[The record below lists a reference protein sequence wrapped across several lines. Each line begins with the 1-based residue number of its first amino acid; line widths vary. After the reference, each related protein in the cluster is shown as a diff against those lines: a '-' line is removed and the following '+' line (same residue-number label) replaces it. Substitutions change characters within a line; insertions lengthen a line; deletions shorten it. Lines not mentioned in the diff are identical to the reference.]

1 MSKVSILQNFK
12 SSDLKSDPYH
22 YFSLENAL
30 PAKLYE
36 HMQADYPKLDTFYK
50 YSHRTDEQQLKQNA
64 FYKLHANK
72 AIENPQ
78 MLSGA
83 WNDYVAYHT
92 SQEFFDEAINKLG
105 NAIEKTY
112 PGLLSKMSK
121 KSETGKPTTSIRNA
135 EPVTR
140 QTAAALDCM
149 VGINSP
155 VTQEGTRVIRAH
167 LDNPKMLFAGL
178 FYLRMPEDTSTGG
191 DFLIYEWKNP
201 ESPKYIERREIAEDQ
216 VRLRDVV
223 PYRANSFVWFL
234 NSFGA
239 VHGVSVRS
247 PTPTPRR
254 LCEVVADA
262 DPTVNRLYELT
273 GKPVRTTL
281 KDVIRNLKKLAR
293 AA

>member
-1 MSKVSILQNFK
+1 MGNISILQNFK

-22 YFSLENAL
+22 YFALENAL
-30 PAKLYE
+30 PEKLYVQ
-36 HMQADYPKLDTFYK
+36 MQADYPTLETFYK
-50 YSHRTDEQQLKQNA
+50 YSHRTDEKQLKQNA

-72 AIENPQ
+72 AIENPA

-83 WNDYVAYHT
+83 WNDFVAYHT
-92 SQEFFDEAINKLG
+92 SQAFFDEAVDKLG
-105 NAIEKTY
+105 SAIEKTY
-112 PGLLSKMSK
+112 PGLLAKMAG
-121 KSETGKPTTSIRNA
+121 KSSLGKPATSIRNA
-135 EPVTR
+135 EPITR
-140 QTAAALDCM
+140 QTGAALDCM

-178 FYLRMPEDTSTGG
+178 FYLRMPEDASTGG

-201 ESPKYIERREIAEDQ
+201 GAPQYVERREIDETQ
-216 VRLRDVV
+216 VRLRHVV

-234 NSFGA
+234 NSFQA

-262 DPTVNRLYELT
+262 DPTVNRLYELS

-281 KDVIRNLKKLAR
+281 KDVIRNLKRRAR